1 MALIDAN
8 HETLAEDQKK
18 FWEDALKNS
27 RILFFELDKAIY
39 ALTHE
44 DTKSYSM
51 DTGQTTVNVTFNDL
65 PSLIDRR
72 EKLKKQIEELEDKL
86 GISQIAEK
94 PKFFQGVPAW

>member
-1 MALIDAN
+1 MALINAN
-8 HETLAEDQKK
+8 HETLVEDQKK

-39 ALTHE
+39 ALTQE
-44 DTKSYSM
+44 ERKSYSR
-51 DTGQTTVNVTFNDL
+51 DNGKTSVNVTLNDL

-72 EKLKKQIEELEDKL
+72 EKLKRQIEELEDKL

-94 PKFFQGVPAW
+94 PKLFQGNPAW